1 MPNRERRKPRDSNR
15 RKEPIVA
22 ADGDACK
29 DNVPAR
35 PAKSSRKPTGGS
47 RNEDRAESVDIVKT
61 YLKDIRKS
69 ALLTFQD
76 EQELGK
82 RVVAGDLEARAQ
94 MIESNLRLV
103 VRIGKR
109 YMNRGLP
116 FSDLIEE
123 GNLGLIKAVEKFNY
137 ALGYRFSTY
146 ASWWIRQYIERSIIN
161 QGSLIR
167 LPVHVVERLNRYLT
181 GVEQLGQEL
190 GREPRVE
197 EITDRMRIQEKE
209 VLNLKQLIRTTFS
222 LDSPINDRT
231 DTYLRDVIQDT
242 LTSSPAMTAEG
253 VRRREDIMDWLSDLQ
268 DREQTVIMLRF
279 GLDGGQGHTLE
290 EIGLELGLTRERVR
304 QIETEALG
312 KIRETIEKKTI
323 TQEDLL

>member
-22 ADGDACK
+22 AEGDACEDK
-29 DNVPAR
+29 VPAR
-35 PAKSSRKPTGGS
+35 PAKSSKKPTGGS
-47 RNEDRAESVDIVKT
+47 RNEERAESVDIVKT

>member
-29 DNVPAR
+29 DKVPAR
-35 PAKSSRKPTGGS
+35 PAKSSKKPTGGS

>member
-29 DNVPAR
+29 DKVPAR

>member
-29 DNVPAR
+29 DKVPAR
-35 PAKSSRKPTGGS
+35 PAKSSKKPTGGS

-304 QIETEALG
+304 PIETEALG

>member
-35 PAKSSRKPTGGS
+35 PAKSSKKPTGGS

>member
-22 ADGDACK
+22 ADGDVCEDK
-29 DNVPAR
+29 VPAR

>member
-82 RVVAGDLEARAQ
+82 RVAAGDLAARAQ